1 MISDVYPAFFV
12 PNRLIWNEWE
22 DFITG
27 GEDGTSTPAM
37 PHFRV
42 AQMTDDNDVF
52 AKPGTICDYMGM
64 PTLNNVDLNEAD
76 TEICALPFRA
86 YNLIWNEYFRD
97 QNLQPKIPMFKTSGE
112 LVADELKEIIVRQC
126 NKRKD
131 YFTSA
136 LPWPQRGPE
145 ASFAM
150 GGDADVTIPAMQ
162 NIQIG
167 APAHPDGKIYGSYAS
182 VPDPIGGAVQISGS
196 NVLTSDG
203 DPIGLASRLGSDLEG
218 TADLSSAS
226 AVTIN
231 ALRWA
236 ISLQHWLEANALG
249 GSRYVEQIL
258 AHYGVKVPDSRLQR
272 PEFLGSVTQPITV
285 SEVLQTSETAAS
297 AQGNMAG
304 HGIAGIGSDLFIN
317 REFTE
322 HGYILVLQSIVPR
335 NGYMQGIPRQFLR
348 QSKFDFAFP
357 EFAHLGEQEIKQA
370 EIMAQ
375 GDPYYDNVT
384 FGYTSRYAEYKTGLD
399 EVHGDFRTSGQD
411 YWHLASIFPWA
422 NAKDNPVN
430 L

>member
-1 MISDVYPAFFV
+1 M
-12 PNRLIWNEWE
+12 R
-22 DFITG
+22 
-27 GEDGTSTPAM
+27 
-37 PHFRV
+37 
-42 AQMTDDNDVF
+42 
-52 AKPGTICDYMGM
+52 
-64 PTLNNVDLNEAD
+64 
-76 TEICALPFRA
+76 
-86 YNLIWNEYFRD
+86 
-97 QNLQPKIPMFKTSGE
+97 
-112 LVADELKEIIVRQC
+112 
-126 NKRKD
+126 
-131 YFTSA
+131 
-136 LPWPQRGPE
+136 
-145 ASFAM
+145 
-150 GGDADVTIPAMQ
+150 
-162 NIQIG
+162 NIHIG
-167 APAHPDGKIYGSYAS
+167 APTKPDGNIYGSYAEA
-182 VPDPIGGAVQISGS
+182 PNPIGGAVQISGS
-196 NVLTSDG
+196 NVLTSNG
-203 DPIGLASRLGSDLEG
+203 KPIGLASRLGSDLEG

-304 HGIAGIGSDLFIN
+304 HGIAGIGSELFSN

-357 EFAHLGEQEIKQA
+357 EFAHLGEQEIKQC
-370 EIMAQ
+370 EIMAS
-375 GDPYYDNVT
+375 GDKYYDDAT

-399 EVHGDFRTSGQD
+399 EVHGDFRTTGQD

-422 NAKDNPVN
+422 NAQNNPVN
-430 L
+430 LDDTFIKADPVLNDWNRIFNVTDMSTRPFYCDVWNDVKAVRPLPVYGTPGLTRV